1 MTLNIFYIIMHPSS
15 PPSSPELFHVL
26 QWKLCPIKRELP
38 FRPPSPWNPS
48 LYVVSK
54 FDSSRILLT
63 SHLTFV
69 PCWLVYFAQ
78 HGVFQGACVLLQVLG
93 FLFILRL
100 ILVEDAVT
108 KCHRLDGSN
117 KGHGFLI
124 VLEAGKSEIK
134 VLADLAS
141 GESPYSGCRCHL
153 LPGSSCGK
161 DTNSNMGAPSSQ
173 SHLNPVTSHWF
184 HLLIPSRW
192 GVRALGHEF
201 WEDTPCGHNKVE

>member
-1 MTLNIFYIIMHPSS
+1 M
-15 PPSSPELFHVL
+15 
-26 QWKLCPIKRELP
+26 
-38 FRPPSPWNPS
+38 
-48 LYVVSK
+48 
-54 FDSSRILLT
+54 
-63 SHLTFV
+63 
-69 PCWLVYFAQ
+69 
-78 HGVFQGACVLLQVLG
+78 LLQVLG

-153 LPGSSCGK
+153 LPGSACGK

-173 SHLNPVTSHWF
+173 SHINPVTSRWF

-201 WEDTPCGHNKVE
+201 WEDIPCGHNKAE